1 MTKPRIRRPHTSR
14 RASIPKDSDFDHE
27 IALVEEDTHLEN
39 SASPEP
45 ADPGIGPSASSTD
58 APLATAGGRGSSA
71 SHRPQ
76 SSGGDRPL
84 SPRSH
89 RRSDVGAKAGPTI
102 AVEQPTP
109 FEPAVPTSAHRD
121 GTGGP
126 QDVSSAID
134 ILYENERGALC
145 CGYPLFASRAL
156 GNLDPPAWTN
166 VAHKP
171 SPTDIRTAQVPDPS
185 WDWAWPEWRVNHEEQ
200 GTDKDGWEYSFAFHK
215 KFSWHGPKWWNSFVR
230 RRAWTR
236 RRVKKDQIR
245 QAHGGSLLQPEYF
258 TVRSSA
264 EMARRRS
271 SAEFSGLGSG
281 SKRGSMMSA
290 SVTSQAT
297 GGAGGE
303 KADIR
308 DVEELL
314 MILRGCRIDREKIEA
329 LENYLENGDEDDLE
343 NLEGKM
349 PEVMGFFVF
358 QTSRRLLVARLTE
371 LHDQTQQEAGRQ
383 KGEATGSSRAAAM
396 GRALATALRRADEE
410 VKRLEYWSDVKE
422 VAEKGHSHGAVD
434 GECGWDDSWEGVDN
448 SGPAAPGTQGK
459 K

>member
-14 RASIPKDSDFDHE
+14 RASPPKDSDYDHE
-27 IALVEEDTHLEN
+27 IALVEEDTHPEPE
-39 SASPEP
+39 SSTSPEP
-45 ADPGIGPSASSTD
+45 ADPGLGPSSSSTGP
-58 APLATAGGRGSSA
+58 PLTAAGRCRSSA
-71 SHRPQ
+71 SH
-76 SSGGDRPL
+76 SPL
-84 SPRSH
+84 SLKSTHPGG
-89 RRSDVGAKAGPTI
+89 VGAEAGPTI

-109 FEPAVPTSAHRD
+109 FEPAVATAAHRE
-121 GTGGP
+121 GAGSS
-126 QDVSSAID
+126 QEVESAID

-185 WDWAWPEWRVNHEEQ
+185 WDWAWPEWRINHDEQ
-200 GTDKDGWEYSFAFHK
+200 GCTDKDGWEYSFAFHN

-245 QAHGGSLLQPEYF
+245 QAHGGGLLQPEYF

-264 EMARRRS
+264 ERARRS
-271 SAEFSGLGSG
+271 SAELSGPGSG
-281 SKRGSMMSA
+281 SKRGSIISA
-290 SVTSQAT
+290 SVASQAT

-314 MILRGCRIDREKIEA
+314 AALRACRIDREKIET
-329 LENYLENGDEDDLE
+329 LENYLENGDEDDLA

-349 PEVMGFFVF
+349 SEVMGFFVF

-371 LHDQTQQEAGRQ
+371 LHDQAQLQAKQQ
-383 KGEATGSSRAAAM
+383 KGDTSGSSRAAALE
-396 GRALATALRRADEE
+396 RALAAALGRADEE
-410 VKRLEYWSDVKE
+410 IKRLEYWSDVKE

-448 SGPAAPGTQGK
+448 SGPAAPGATGK

>member
-1 MTKPRIRRPHTSR
+1 MTKSRILRPHTSR

-27 IALVEEDTHLEN
+27 IALVEEDTHLES

-45 ADPGIGPSASSTD
+45 ADPGIGPSTPSAD
-58 APLATAGGRGSSA
+58 APPATTGRRASSA
-71 SHRPQ
+71 SNRPQ
-76 SSGGDRPL
+76 SSDGDRPL

-89 RRSDVGAKAGPTI
+89 RRSNVGAKAAPTI

-109 FEPAVPTSAHRD
+109 FEPAVSTLAHRD
-121 GTGGP
+121 GTGFSRE
-126 QDVSSAID
+126 VNSAID

-145 CGYPLFASRAL
+145 CGRPLFASQAL

-271 SAEFSGLGSG
+271 SAESSGLG
-281 SKRGSMMSA
+281 SKRGSMMSVSIA
-290 SVTSQAT
+290 SQAT
-297 GGAGGE
+297 GGADAE
-303 KADIR
+303 KPDIR
-308 DVEELL
+308 DVQELL
-314 MILRGCRIDREKIEA
+314 LALRACRIDREKIEA
-329 LENYLENGDEDDLE
+329 LENYLENGDEDDLV
-343 NLEGKM
+343 NLEAKM

-358 QTSRRLLVARLTE
+358 QTSRRLLVQRLTE
-371 LHDQTQQEAGRQ
+371 LHDQTQAEAGQQ
-383 KGEATGSSRAAAM
+383 KDEATRSSRAVATEE
-396 GRALATALRRADEE
+396 ALAAALRRADEE

-422 VAEKGHSHGAVD
+422 VAETGHSHGAVD
-434 GECGWDDSWEGVDN
+434 GKCGWDDSWEGVDN
-448 SGPAAPGTQGK
+448 SGPAAPDPQAK